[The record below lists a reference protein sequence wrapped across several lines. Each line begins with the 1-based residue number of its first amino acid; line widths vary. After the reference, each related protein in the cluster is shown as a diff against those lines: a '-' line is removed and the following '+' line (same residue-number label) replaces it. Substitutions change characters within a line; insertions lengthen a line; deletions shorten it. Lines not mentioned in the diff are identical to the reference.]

1 MAKFYAL
8 NSETTEIVEF
18 NQFNNLEDFG
28 TFIIETEEKTD
39 YNFMVEF
46 EFYAEIDGQKY
57 ILEAGDWY
65 PVE

>member
-28 TFIIETEEKTD
+28 NFIIENEEKTD

>member
-8 NSETTEIVEF
+8 NSETAEIVEF

-28 TFIIETEEKTD
+28 NFIIENEEKTD

-65 PVE
+65 PA

>member
-18 NQFNNLEDFG
+18 NQVNNLEDFG
-28 TFIIETEEKTD
+28 NFIIENEEKTD
-39 YNFMVEF
+39 YTFMVEF
-46 EFYAEIDGQKY
+46 EFYAEIVGQKY

>member
-18 NQFNNLEDFG
+18 NQVNNLEDFG
-28 TFIIETEEKTD
+28 NFIIENEEKTD